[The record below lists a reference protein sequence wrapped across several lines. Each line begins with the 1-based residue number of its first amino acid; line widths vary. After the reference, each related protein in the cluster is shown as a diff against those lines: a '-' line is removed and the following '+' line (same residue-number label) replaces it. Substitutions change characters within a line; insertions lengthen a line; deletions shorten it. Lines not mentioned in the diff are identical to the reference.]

1 MVQSVSRDFV
11 LTAKEEGKQTSRQQ
25 RGRVRVDVVG
35 LLDRDGY
42 LLHI

>member
-25 RGRVRVDVVG
+25 RGRVRVDVEWS
-35 LLDRDGY
+35 DF
-42 LLHI
+42 